1 MEHSSTPPLLLLRR
15 TMYVFPYF
23 TLCAGTLGRHK
34 TNEGSAGIPGESG
47 HCLRVMLLFIY
58 CFLLYAGWLDSNVSY
73 VGLVMCRHQR
83 PLFDL
88 AAVRNPASWLARVDA
103 GDCLHME
110 NG

>member
-1 MEHSSTPPLLLLRR
+1 
-15 TMYVFPYF
+15 MYFHF
-23 TLCAGTLGRHK
+23 AFSAGTRLM
-34 TNEGSAGIPGESG
+34 NEMSASRGDRALPPVYIVVYFSVF
-47 HCLRVMLLFIY
+47 H
-58 CFLLYAGWLDSNVSY
+58 LYAGWLGLNVFY

-88 AAVRNPASWLARVDA
+88 AAVRNLASWLARVDA

>member
-1 MEHSSTPPLLLLRR
+1 MPALYAGARLMNEMSASRGDRALPPV
-15 TMYVFPYF
+15 YIVVYYAVF
-23 TLCAGTLGRHK
+23 H
-34 TNEGSAGIPGESG
+34 
-47 HCLRVMLLFIY
+47 
-58 CFLLYAGWLDSNVSY
+58 LYAGWLDLNVSY

-88 AAVRNPASWLARVDA
+88 AAVRNPDSWLARVDA